1 MVGNGSLLD
10 YLPSSDW
17 YGHRW
22 QNGHCMFEQTKGS
35 SDWHGCEG
43 TGRRLRLKV
52 RGPRG
57 TAPTAVWHATPP
69 FARQGDV

>member
-1 MVGNGSLLD
+1 MDTDGKTVIACLSRQRDHPTGMGAREQVGG
-10 YLPSSDW
+10 
-17 YGHRW
+17 
-22 QNGHCMFEQTKGS
+22 
-35 SDWHGCEG
+35 
-43 TGRRLRLKV
+43 LRLKV